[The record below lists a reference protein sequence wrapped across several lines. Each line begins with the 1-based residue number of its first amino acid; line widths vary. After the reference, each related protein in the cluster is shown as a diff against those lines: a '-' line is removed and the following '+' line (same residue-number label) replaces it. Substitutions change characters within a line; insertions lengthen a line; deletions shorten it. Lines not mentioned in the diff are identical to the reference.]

1 MIDVSQATTPSRV
14 LSIDELFAGACLSLH
29 GVSCLHGIMCVMA
42 DRMPASQTINS
53 KLTKI
58 PSTKTNVTTD
68 NCESC

>member
-1 MIDVSQATTPSRV
+1 
-14 LSIDELFAGACLSLH
+14 
-29 GVSCLHGIMCVMA
+29 MCVMA

>member
-1 MIDVSQATTPSRV
+1 
-14 LSIDELFAGACLSLH
+14 
-29 GVSCLHGIMCVMA
+29 MCMTV
-42 DRMPASQTINS
+42 DCTPASQTINS